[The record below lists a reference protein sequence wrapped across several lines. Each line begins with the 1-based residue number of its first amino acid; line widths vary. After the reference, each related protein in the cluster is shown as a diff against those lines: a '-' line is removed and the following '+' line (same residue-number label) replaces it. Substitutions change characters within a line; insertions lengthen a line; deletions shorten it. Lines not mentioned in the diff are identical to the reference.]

1 MIFDY
6 ENMFL
11 HKKAATTYGTTAA
24 YSDVVVNGAGGS
36 AYDQCFL
43 AIAVSEA
50 ATAGGNITVV
60 LQTSDPEAFSTA
72 VDLATYSVPIGSLGD
87 VVKERLPMNVKK
99 YLRLKLTGSA
109 SITGNGKITAGLVL
123 DVNKP

>member
-11 HKKAATTYGTTAA
+11 HKKAASTYGTTAA
-24 YSDVVVNGAGGS
+24 YSDVVVNGEGGS

-50 ATAGGNITVV
+50 ATAGGNLSVV
-60 LQTSDPEAFSTA
+60 LQTSDTEAFSTA
-72 VDLATYSVPIGSLGD
+72 VDLATYAIGSGSIGE